1 MTGGFMARKQK
12 KKGLSMRKIKEIF
25 RLSMDC
31 GMKKR
36 EIARSCSVAHT
47 TVNEYIKRAGE
58 LGLDWPRIKEMD
70 DGKLKG
76 LLRGSGKAAKEGS
89 LRPRPDWEW
98 VHQEV
103 RKKGVTLQLL
113 WQEYKEIHPD
123 GYQLSQ
129 FYERYGVWKKKL
141 QLSLRQS
148 HKAGEKLFVDYAG
161 QTVPVVDRSTGEVKE
176 AQVFVAVLGASN
188 YTYAEATSS
197 QSLSD
202 WTGSHIRAFEY
213 FGGVPEIVVP
223 DNLKS
228 GVTKACRYEPD
239 INTTYH
245 EMAVHYGT
253 AVIPARVRKPKDKA
267 KAEVG
272 VQVVERWILAVL
284 RNREF
289 FSLRELN
296 DAISKLL
303 ERLNSRPFKKLK
315 GTRLSC
321 FEEIEKESL
330 KPLPGSRYQFA
341 EWKKARVNI
350 DYHIELMKH
359 YYSVPYRLV
368 REEVEM
374 RYTAT
379 TVEIFYKSKRVASH
393 RRDDQPGRHTTIKE
407 HMPKSHREY
416 QEWTPSRIINWAAT
430 VGESTAQVVSTIME
444 SRRHPEQGY
453 RSCLGIMRFGK
464 RYGND
469 RLEAACKRA
478 IAIRGCSYKSI
489 ESILKNGLDKQPLA
503 EEKSHCKPVDHENI
517 RGREYYH

>member
-1 MTGGFMARKQK
+1 
-12 KKGLSMRKIKEIF
+12 MRKIKEIF

-31 GMKKR
+31 GIKKR
-36 EIARSCSVAHT
+36 EIARSCAVAHT
-47 TVNEYIKRAGE
+47 TVNDYINRAKE
-58 LGLDWPRIKEMD
+58 AGLTWSEIREMD
-70 DGKLKG
+70 EGKLKG
-76 LLRGSGKAAKEGS
+76 LLGGGRKTTKSDN
-89 LRPRPDWEW
+89 LRPRPDWEQI
-98 VHQEV
+98 HQEV
-103 RKKGVTLQLL
+103 RKPGVTLQLL
-113 WQEYKEIHPD
+113 WQEYKALYPD

-129 FYERYGVWKKKL
+129 FYERYSQWKKKQ
-141 QLSLRQS
+141 QLSLRQT

-161 QTVPVVDRSTGEVKE
+161 QTVPVIDRGTGEVKT
-176 AQVFVAVLGASN
+176 AQIFVGVLGASN
-188 YTYAEATSS
+188 HTYAEATAT
-197 QSLSD
+197 QGIPD
-202 WTGSHIRAFEY
+202 WIGSHIRAFEY

-253 AVIPARVRKPKDKA
+253 AIIPARVRKPKDKA

-272 VQVVERWILAVL
+272 VQIVERWILAAL

-289 FSLRELN
+289 FSIRELN
-296 DAISKLL
+296 EAISELL
-303 ERLNSRPFKKLK
+303 ERLNNRPFKKLK
-315 GTRLSC
+315 GTRRSC
-321 FEEIEKESL
+321 FEEIEKAAL
-330 KPLPGSRYQFA
+330 KPLPCTPYEIA

-350 DYHIELMKH
+350 DYHVELMKH

-368 REEVEM
+368 REEVEL
-374 RYTAT
+374 RYTPT
-379 TVEIFYKSKRVASH
+379 TVEIFYKGKRVASH

-430 VGESTAQVVSTIME
+430 IGESTAQVVATVMD

-453 RSCLGIMRFGK
+453 RSCLGIMRLGK

-469 RLEAACKRA
+469 RLEAASKRA
-478 IAIRGCSYKSI
+478 VAIRGCSYKSI
-489 ESILKNGLDKQPLA
+489 ESILKNGLDSQPTA
-503 EEKSHCKPVDHENI
+503 EKESGHKPVDHENI